1 MEGLPCNHRADMLQ
15 VVNQAGDNLAAR
27 GKRKTKAQLSQKMLA
42 HLMYTAQTPNHC
54 KAFMMLKSDIRNNCL
69 PPWR

>member
-15 VVNQAGDNLAAR
+15 VVNQVRDNLAAR

-42 HLMYTAQTPNHC
+42 HLMYMAQTPNHC
-54 KAFMMLKSDIRNNCL
+54 KVS
-69 PPWR
+69 